1 MQKRIYQQSKEEA
14 ADGKSQPPEG
24 YGTLH
29 SQNDGASDHPILP
42 KQKSVIDKVRAQ
54 PLPSQWRNEDVLRR
68 HERVWLWG
76 EPNRSRRTATKLK
89 SKKKNSHARAQPER
103 RCKHK
108 RGPRHIR

>member
-24 YGTLH
+24 YGTLQ
-29 SQNDGASDHPILP
+29 SQNDVASPTILP

-68 HERVWLWG
+68 HERVIDRH
-76 EPNRSRRTATKLK
+76 EKAVARRSSAPYSRPVNRPATRENA
-89 SKKKNSHARAQPER
+89 S
-103 RCKHK
+103 
-108 RGPRHIR
+108 G